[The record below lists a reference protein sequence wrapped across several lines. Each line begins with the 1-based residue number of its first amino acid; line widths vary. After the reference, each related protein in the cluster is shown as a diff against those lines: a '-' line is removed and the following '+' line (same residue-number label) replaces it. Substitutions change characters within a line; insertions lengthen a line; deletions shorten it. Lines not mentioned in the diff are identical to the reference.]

1 MVSEVIESGLH
12 KVLSLII
19 HSFVLGSLHLA
30 MLDLE
35 LILYMMPAKSL
46 AMVQTFLRI

>member
-19 HSFVLGSLHLA
+19 HSFVLVSLHLA

-35 LILYMMPAKSL
+35 LIFYVMLAESL
-46 AMVQTFLRI
+46 AMVQTFLMI